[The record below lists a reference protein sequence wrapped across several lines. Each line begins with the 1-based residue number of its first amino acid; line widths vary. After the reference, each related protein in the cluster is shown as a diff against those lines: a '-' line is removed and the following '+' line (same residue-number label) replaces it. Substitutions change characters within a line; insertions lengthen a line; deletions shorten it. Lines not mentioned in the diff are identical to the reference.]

1 MQNHRLP
8 EKGVL
13 EITYC
18 GISLVVQWLRL
29 HASTAWGMGSILD
42 WGTNIPHALCPTKKK
57 EKERLTQNTNK
68 KN

>member
-1 MQNHRLP
+1 MHNHRLP

-29 HASTAWGMGSILD
+29 HAPTAGGMGSILG
-42 WGTNIPHALCPTKKK
+42 WGTNMPHALCLAKKK
-57 EKERLTQNTNK
+57 EKESYWI
-68 KN
+68 